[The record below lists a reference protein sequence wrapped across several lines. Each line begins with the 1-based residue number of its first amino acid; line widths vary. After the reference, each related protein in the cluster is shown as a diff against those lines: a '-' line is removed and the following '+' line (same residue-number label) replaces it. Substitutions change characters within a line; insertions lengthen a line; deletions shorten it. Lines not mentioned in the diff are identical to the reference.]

1 MSSTASVYSELN
13 NVAYS
18 TPTTGG
24 SSVTLTFTVSPASG
38 SPSTTFHLE
47 CSVSGGT
54 PGSVEINVDSSP
66 VAVCSSSPCSYD
78 GSFPAG
84 NHTATC
90 TANVGGNTYT
100 KNASFSVVD
109 NPPSVSAVAT
119 DVGGGSYELNCSAT
133 DDVQLSQ
140 ISIYLDGGST
150 PEKTC
155 SFSGVSGTC
164 SKTVSVA
171 AGSHE
176 LNCVAV
182 DSIGNVSSDV
192 QGFTVSPTNQPPVA
206 QFTYTISGTDVTFD
220 ASSSHDPDGSIVSY
234 HWDFGDGTTGSGK
247 TVSHH
252 YTSPGSYNVTLTV
265 VDDDGATGTSAQ
277 TVSIS
282 SLPNASPTISNFA
295 CGSSGMTVT
304 CSADLNDPDGD
315 VLTWVIDF
323 GGGSTSTGSF
333 DPTTDSNPVIWS
345 HTYKSSGTYTVEL
358 NVVDPSGA
366 YDVAT
371 QSITVSASP
380 ADTTPP
386 SVALDGVPTAWQNTD
401 ATISVVCNDS
411 DSGCDSSSYRVF
423 LSNAEI
429 STCPSDYTQY
439 TYISPAIVSSHV
451 WACGAAKDNAGN
463 VGFSG
468 AYEINVDKMSPVTQV
483 SLSKPVTLLNGE
495 TVQLFK
501 VVCADFDS
509 GCDSV
514 YYAVM
519 TTSSCPLPGSSYT
532 PATTG
537 SLHCYSSSPCTYYVC
552 TYAVDNAGNQETPH
566 ATKVTLP
573 GSVKPSPGPIPPGPI
588 PPPFS
593 PL

>member
-47 CSVSGGT
+47 CSVSGGA
-54 PGSVEINVDSSP
+54 PSSVEINVDSSP
-66 VAVCSSSPCSYD
+66 VAVCPSSPCSYD

-109 NPPSVSAVAT
+109 NPPSVSAVTT

-164 SKTVSVA
+164 SKIVSVA

-182 DSIGNVSSDV
+182 DNTGHVSHASKT
-192 QGFTVSPTNQPPVA
+192 FTVGSTNHAPVASFTYSPSSPTTADEIEFN
-206 QFTYTISGTDVTFD
+206 S
-220 ASSSHDPDGSIVSY
+220 
-234 HWDFGDGTTGSGK
+234 
-247 TVSHH
+247 
-252 YTSPGSYNVTLTV
+252 TST
-265 VDDDGATGTSAQ
+265 
-277 TVSIS
+277 
-282 SLPNASPTISNFA
+282 
-295 CGSSGMTVT
+295 
-304 CSADLNDPDGD
+304 DPDGD
-315 VLTWVIDF
+315 SLSCFWKF
-323 GGGSTSTGSF
+323 GDGDTSTSCNSMHKY
-333 DPTTDSNPVIWS
+333 
-345 HTYKSSGTYTVEL
+345 HTAGTYTVEL

-371 QSITVSASP
+371 QSITVSASS

-401 ATISVVCNDS
+401 ATVSVVCNDS
-411 DSGCDSSSYRVF
+411 GSGCDSSSYRVF

-429 STCPSDYTQY
+429 STCPSDYAQY
-439 TYISPAIVSSHV
+439 TYTSPTTVSSHV

-463 VGFSG
+463 IGFSG
-468 AYEINVDKMSPVTQV
+468 VYEVNVDTNAPTI
-483 SLSKPVTLLNGE
+483 TLLPSDKE
-495 TVQLFK
+495 VSQKSFTVTAT
-501 VVCADFDS
+501 CSDSDS
-509 GCDSV
+509 GCAGTYM
-514 YYAVM
+514 YYRNRLILWGDD
-519 TTSSCPLPGSSYT
+519 CPDPGSGYS
-532 PATTG
+532 ATATLDVEF
-537 SLHCYSSSPCTYYVC
+537 SCTKVFWHEVC
-552 TYAVDNAGNQETPH
+552 LPITVCAYATDNAGNTS
-566 ATKVTLP
+566 
-573 GSVKPSPGPIPPGPI
+573 SVVKKNYTYKS
-588 PPPFS
+588 
-593 PL
+593 